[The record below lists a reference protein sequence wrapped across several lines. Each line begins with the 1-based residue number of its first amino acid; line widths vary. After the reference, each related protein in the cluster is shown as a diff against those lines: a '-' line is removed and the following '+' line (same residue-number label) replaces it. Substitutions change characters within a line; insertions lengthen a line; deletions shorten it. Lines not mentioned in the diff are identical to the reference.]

1 MRSIL
6 AAANQ
11 KINYMK
17 KVELMFIA
25 VILASC
31 NMDNNNSKTK
41 EPSENKITNEYAK
54 VAKMQG
60 LYVFIESSP
69 AREYETLGQVTT
81 EDYVSQV
88 EASNKNKKALK
99 AGLDMLLT
107 TVKNIKYSEKLDML
121 VSNAKEQ
128 YHGKVQGIIVN
139 GNLKSCEAIKFK
151 IE

>member
-1 MRSIL
+1 
-6 AAANQ
+6 
-11 KINYMK
+11 MK
-17 KVELMFIA
+17 NSVLMLIA
-25 VILASC
+25 VVLMSC
-31 NMDNNNSKTK
+31 NMNDGAGKTK
-41 EPSENKITNEYAK
+41 ESEESKITNEYAK
-54 VAKMQG
+54 VAKLQG
-60 LYVFIESSP
+60 LYVFVESSP

-128 YHGKVQGIIVN
+128 YQGEVEGIIVN
-139 GNLKSCEAIKFK
+139 GGLKSCEAIKFK
-151 IE
+151 EE